1 MKDKF
6 LDATKMALPV
16 VVVISAVYEYFYFK
30 GLGVDLERS
39 PLGTADFLRGWLVWS
54 PILIPFIL
62 GNLFS
67 QVLVI
72 GAGGS
77 YAKSDTATTS
87 RTLSPAS
94 VRLANRVY
102 WGLSACGVLILGYCL
117 FVGEKLQLGVQSC
130 VPAFTVALIAKIP
143 TLGLS
148 PDREK
153 STLTYLLVFAFVAY
167 FSLYGF
173 AQGTAVLDEEFEV
186 ANIDSRQVTKVDGIS
201 YDVVRVFDQW
211 TLARQRPKHYIWIHN
226 QSEHSIEFK
235 AGRKRYQGLRCIWNE
250 DSCYINKRER
260 ESFQ

>member
-1 MKDKF
+1 
-6 LDATKMALPV
+6 MALPV

-39 PLGTADFLRGWLVWS
+39 PLGTADFLRGWLAWS
-54 PILIPFIL
+54 PMLIPIVL
-62 GNLFS
+62 GNLTS

-72 GAGGS
+72 GEGVS

-87 RTLSPAS
+87 RTLSPES
-94 VRLANRVY
+94 VRFANRIY
-102 WGLSACGVLILGYCL
+102 WGLSAYGVLILGYCL
-117 FVGEKLQLGVQSC
+117 FVGEQLQPLVQVESC
-130 VPAFTVALIAKIP
+130 ILAFTVALMVKIP

-148 PDREK
+148 PDREE
-153 STLTYLLVFAFVAY
+153 STRTSLLVFAFVAY

-173 AQGTAVLDEEFEV
+173 DQGTAVLDEEFEV

-226 QSEHSIEFK
+226 QSEHIIEFK

-250 DSCYINKRER
+250 DSCYINK
-260 ESFQ
+260 